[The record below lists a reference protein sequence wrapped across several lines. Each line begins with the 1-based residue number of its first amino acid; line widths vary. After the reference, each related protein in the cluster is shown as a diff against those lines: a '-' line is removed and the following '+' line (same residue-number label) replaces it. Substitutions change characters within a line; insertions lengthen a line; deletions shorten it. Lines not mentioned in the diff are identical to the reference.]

1 MVTTCLIATA
11 ATFAQAGY
19 TVNYLQSLIPPLSPC
34 PSFLSSDNI
43 RIRKVRPEQDG
54 DGVGVW
60 GVGMDWAWSR
70 HGVGM
75 THLWLLLQL
84 VQAALG
90 TFPLFETISL
100 CYAALR
106 QQGAP
111 VSEPTS

>member
-1 MVTTCLIATA
+1 
-11 ATFAQAGY
+11 
-19 TVNYLQSLIPPLSPC
+19 
-34 PSFLSSDNI
+34 
-43 RIRKVRPEQDG
+43 
-54 DGVGVW
+54 
-60 GVGMDWAWSR
+60 MDWAWSR

>member
-60 GVGMDWAWSR
+60 GVVGPPGLFPMALEVGLEGAAGGGEGGG
-70 HGVGM
+70 GVA
-75 THLWLLLQL
+75 TRI
-84 VQAALG
+84 A
-90 TFPLFETISL
+90 
-100 CYAALR
+100 
-106 QQGAP
+106 
-111 VSEPTS
+111 TS